1 MSVSNDLATDQRV
14 RKQCASMMEIGCVP
28 LLIGR
33 LLPDSMPIDRP
44 YPVKRM
50 KLWFNK
56 GPLFY
61 AELNIRLFFGL
72 LTTRAS
78 ALYANDLDTLP
89 ANAMV
94 SFLRRLPLIYDSHE
108 FFTEVPEIRDKPK
121 TKWIWKFLERTFIR
135 RADLVITVSP
145 SISGLL
151 RRTYRLREVL
161 VVRNVPDKIPVIEP
175 MSRAEIG
182 ADEDVFLLI
191 MQGSGI
197 NVDRGA
203 EELVGAMSSI
213 KDAVLMIIGGGDAI
227 PDLKRMV
234 SVRDIEDRV
243 IFKPKMPYL
252 ELMRYTAAADLG
264 VSIDKNTNVNYR
276 YSLPNKIF
284 DYIIAGTPLLVSDL
298 VEVRRLVEENDVGY
312 ILPAHDSQ
320 TIAETIK
327 EIRNHPDRLAEKR
340 VNCLEAAQRIS
351 WEEEFRPVL
360 QRLEELIV

>member
-1 MSVSNDLATDQRV
+1 M
-14 RKQCASMMEIGCVP
+14 
-28 LLIGR
+28 
-33 LLPDSMPIDRP
+33 
-44 YPVKRM
+44 
-50 KLWFNK
+50 
-56 GPLFY
+56 FY
-61 AELNIRLFFGL
+61 AELNIRLFFNL
-72 LTTRAS
+72 ITTRTA

-94 SFLRRLPLIYDSHE
+94 AILRRLPLIYDSHE

-121 TKWIWKFLERTFIR
+121 TKWVWKFLERSFIR
-135 RADLVITVSP
+135 RADMVITVSP
-145 SISGLL
+145 SISELL

-161 VVRNVPDKIPVIEP
+161 VVRNVPDKIPDIEP
-175 MSRAEIG
+175 MPRSEIG
-182 ADEDVFLLI
+182 VDEDVFLLI

-197 NVDRGA
+197 NIDRGA

-213 KDAVLMIIGGGDAI
+213 QGAVLMIVGGGDAI

-234 SVRDIEDRV
+234 SVRDIEERV
-243 IFKPKMPYL
+243 VFKPKMPYP

-276 YSLPNKIF
+276 YSLPNKVF

-312 ILPAHDSQ
+312 ILTAHDSQ

-327 EIRNHPDRLAEKR
+327 DIRKNPDRLAEKR
-340 VNCLEAAQRIS
+340 ANCIEAAHGIS
-351 WEEEFRPVL
+351 WQEEFQPVL
-360 QRLEELIV
+360 QRIEELFD